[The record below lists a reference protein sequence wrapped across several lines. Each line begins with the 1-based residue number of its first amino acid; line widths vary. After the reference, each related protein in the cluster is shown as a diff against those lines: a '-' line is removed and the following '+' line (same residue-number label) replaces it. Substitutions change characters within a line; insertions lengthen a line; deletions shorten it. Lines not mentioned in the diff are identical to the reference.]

1 MLEVTRATEYDL
13 ETFTTFFGE
22 HANQLTE
29 QQQLYTYGHYVEIHH
44 EKKGFFALVPVDNH
58 TYWLRTLYLT
68 PDMNPN
74 FILTLF
80 EVLHAYIEENGM
92 ENVYV
97 HCHQPALRTLLEA
110 QQFTEVDDAAV
121 PQQLEAPVDIGG
133 WWKLCQNVKK

>member
-1 MLEVTRATEYDL
+1 MLEVTRATEYD
-13 ETFTTFFGE
+13 EGTFTAFFGE
-22 HANQLTE
+22 NADQLKE
-29 QQQLYTYGHYVEIHH
+29 QQQLYTYGHYVEIHN
-44 EKKGFFALVPVDNH
+44 EKKGFFALVPVDNRS
-58 TYWLRTLYLT
+58 YWLRTLYLT

-110 QQFTEVDDAAV
+110 QQFVEVDDATI
-121 PQQLEAPVDIGG
+121 PPQLEAPAEVGS
-133 WWKLCQNVKK
+133 WWKLHMNVEK